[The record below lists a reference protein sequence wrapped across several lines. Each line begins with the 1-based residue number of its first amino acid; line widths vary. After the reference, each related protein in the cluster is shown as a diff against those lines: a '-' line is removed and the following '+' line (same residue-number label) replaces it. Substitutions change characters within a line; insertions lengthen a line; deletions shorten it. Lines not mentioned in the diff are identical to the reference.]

1 MPTDRRPGPAL
12 PERMPNDADRAGT
25 PAGVFGAELRFYRT
39 RAGLSQKDLAA
50 KATVSHDVI
59 SKIETGERP
68 PAEDFPPRLDA
79 VPELDTRG
87 ALTRLWDH
95 PKKGQKQ
102 RLYGWFQEWADIEAQ
117 ATVLRWYEP
126 LVVPG
131 LLQTGEYARAILSA
145 RPDGNLDDLDEQ
157 VAARLARQ
165 AILDRTGAPQLWCI
179 LDEGVLHRAI
189 GGGKVMRSQLC
200 RLAKAAEHPKTTIQV
215 IRSGGAHAGL
225 LGGFIIADLDSRPS
239 MAYLETAAHGQVTD
253 SALATAHV
261 ALSFDRLRADG
272 PQLAFTPAGW
282 KTFTAQL
289 KATA

>member
-1 MPTDRRPGPAL
+1 
-12 PERMPNDADRAGT
+12 MPNDADRAGT

-39 RAGLSQKDLAA
+39 RAGLSQQDLAA
-50 KATVSHDVI
+50 RATVSHDVI

-68 PAEDFPPRLDA
+68 PAGDFPPRLDA

-95 PKKGQKQ
+95 LKKGHKQ
-102 RLYGWFQEWADIEAQ
+102 RRYGWFQQWAGIEAQ

-131 LLQTGEYARAILSA
+131 LLQTEEYARAILSA
-145 RPDGNLDDLDEQ
+145 RPDGNLDDLGEQ

-189 GGGKVMRSQLC
+189 GGSKVMRSQLY
-200 RLAKAAEHPKTTIQV
+200 RLAEVAEHPKTTIQV

-225 LGGFIIADLDSRPS
+225 LGGFIIADLDGKPPVV
-239 MAYLETAAHGQVTD
+239 YLETAAEPASR
-253 SALATAHV
+253 SA
-261 ALSFDRLRADG
+261 
-272 PQLAFTPAGW
+272 PPAPR
-282 KTFTAQL
+282 
-289 KATA
+289 

>member
-12 PERMPNDADRAGT
+12 PERMPIRCRTMLPEPGRPRACSARSCASNG
-25 PAGVFGAELRFYRT
+25 PVQA
-39 RAGLSQKDLAA
+39 LSQKDLAHR
-50 KATVSHDVI
+50 ATVSHDVI

-95 PKKGQKQ
+95 LRKGQKQ

-131 LLQTGEYARAILSA
+131 LLQTEEYARAILSA
-145 RPDGNLDDLDEQ
+145 RPDGNLNDLDEQ

-165 AILDRTGAPQLWCI
+165 TILDRTGAPQLWCI
-179 LDEGVLHRAI
+179 LDEGVLVR
-189 GGGKVMRSQLC
+189 
-200 RLAKAAEHPKTTIQV
+200 
-215 IRSGGAHAGL
+215 
-225 LGGFIIADLDSRPS
+225 
-239 MAYLETAAHGQVTD
+239 
-253 SALATAHV
+253 
-261 ALSFDRLRADG
+261 
-272 PQLAFTPAGW
+272 
-282 KTFTAQL
+282 
-289 KATA
+289 